1 MADQKKKDRNL
12 LEQALY
18 MINPANW
25 RSGDGPSVGEALATD
40 DTPASPSTVREVPRR
55 YDPKKDRDIARK
67 RTDTKG
73 RTGFGTGSNPKPKAK
88 AKRPAK
94 AQRSYS
100 GTRKVTAP
108 KRTARKAKASTK
120 RSASTKR
127 KMV

>member
-1 MADQKKKDRNL
+1 MAEEQKKKRNL
-12 LEQALY
+12 LEQAMY
-18 MINPANW
+18 MLNPLNW
-25 RSGDGPSVGEALATD
+25 RSGGGPSVGEALATD

-55 YDPKKDRDIARK
+55 YDPKKDRDIARS

-88 AKRPAK
+88 VKRPAK

-108 KRTARKAKASTK
+108 KRTTK
-120 RSASTKR
+120 RTASVKK
-127 KMV
+127 KMQ